1 MVYLNGK
8 FVLKSDAFI
17 SVMDRG
23 FLFGDGVYEV
33 FPVYNGLILGLESHL
48 KRLQDGLDAIDIV
61 NPYNKKKWISIINDL
76 ISYHQESSNQ
86 AIYLQV
92 SRGCDD
98 DRKHTYG
105 KLKPTVYMQ
114 STPFQSSTKGDL
126 LKGSA
131 AITRD
136 DIRWSQCNIK
146 ATSLLANIMYA
157 QEAKKHDVKE
167 VILIRDGI
175 VTECSSSNLFLVTN
189 NCIFTHPKGPYI
201 LPGITREVVIDCAKY
216 CDIEVKEVTFNKD
229 SLMDADEVWISSS
242 TREIVPITCIDDKP
256 INNGKVGEI
265 WSLIYDRY
273 QAIKSIN
280 V

>member
-1 MVYLNGK
+1 
-8 FVLKSDAFI
+8 
-17 SVMDRG
+17 
-23 FLFGDGVYEV
+23 
-33 FPVYNGLILGLESHL
+33 
-48 KRLQDGLDAIDIV
+48 
-61 NPYNKKKWISIINDL
+61 
-76 ISYHQESSNQ
+76 
-86 AIYLQV
+86 V

-98 DRKHTYG
+98 DRKHTHG

-114 STPFQSSTKGDL
+114 STPFQSPTKGDL

-136 DIRWSQCNIK
+136 DIRWSQCNTK

-157 QEAKKHDVKE
+157 QEAKKHDVEE

>member
-1 MVYLNGK
+1 
-8 FVLKSDAFI
+8 
-17 SVMDRG
+17 MDRG

-48 KRLQDGLDAIDIV
+48 KRLQKGLDAINIV
-61 NPYNKKKWISIINDL
+61 NPYDKKGWISIINKL
-76 ISYHQESSNQ
+76 ISYHRENSKQ
-86 AIYLQV
+86 AIYLQI

-98 DRKHTYG
+98 DRKHAYG
-105 KLKPTVYMQ
+105 KLEPTVYMQ
-114 STPFQSSTKGDL
+114 SSPFKSQTKDDL
-126 LKGSA
+126 LIGSD

-136 DIRWSQCNIK
+136 DTRWSQCDTK
-146 ATSLLANIMYA
+146 ATSLLANIMFA
-157 QEAKKHDVKE
+157 QEAKNHGVEE

-175 VTECSSSNLFLVTN
+175 VTECSSSNLFLVKDN
-189 NCIFTHPKGPYI
+189 SIYTHPKGPYI
-201 LPGITREVVIDCAKY
+201 LPGITREITIDCAKY
-216 CDIEVKEVTFNKD
+216 CDIEVKEVTFDKD

-242 TREIVPITCIDDKP
+242 TREIVPINRIDNSL

-280 V
+280 A